1 MDGTLK
7 YDDFKGEFPKIGS
20 YGVFITKTA
29 STMPFEVLSIIKTGS
44 HAQDTE
50 ISAISGLEKVSF
62 FPTSVERDSFV
73 DHEYKK
79 GAYIPSNAKFVK
91 IDNRPSSLETFHA
104 HSAKIKVEGLNG
116 LNKVAF
122 YMGDGQ
128 EEGVLDSKKLHLLKT
143 AQVKEKSS
151 FVDTSHTVMRDSDG
165 FYSLVGPEFKKYAQF
180 TPVTSVSKDDAVWGA
195 IHCGATQEDVEKIA
209 SLSKRD
215 RFQLSGRIVS
225 PRPLDKIASMTK
237 RAQLATFGENT
248 KIIDLPMLVKSAA
261 FLHDKGSVDAV
272 LSLSMMRKR
281 NVQEYVN
288 VLPTYTGVVSELAK
302 LLTAA
307 RLGLSGVDPDAI
319 KDAMDAMA
327 LVVQYLEAV
336 AARVKNVK

>member
-1 MDGTLK
+1 
-7 YDDFKGEFPKIGS
+7 
-20 YGVFITKTA
+20 
-29 STMPFEVLSIIKTGS
+29 
-44 HAQDTE
+44 
-50 ISAISGLEKVSF
+50 
-62 FPTSVERDSFV
+62 
-73 DHEYKK
+73 
-79 GAYIPSNAKFVK
+79 
-91 IDNRPSSLETFHA
+91 
-104 HSAKIKVEGLNG
+104 
-116 LNKVAF
+116 
-122 YMGDGQ
+122 
-128 EEGVLDSKKLHLLKT
+128 
-143 AQVKEKSS
+143 
-151 FVDTSHTVMRDSDG
+151 
-165 FYSLVGPEFKKYAQF
+165 
-180 TPVTSVSKDDAVWGA
+180 
-195 IHCGATQEDVEKIA
+195 
-209 SLSKRD
+209 
-215 RFQLSGRIVS
+215 
-225 PRPLDKIASMTK
+225 MTK